1 MSDRDIVE
9 RLEEIATCSKTPLV
23 EGIEVLHIAQ
33 TLEHHAAF
41 EIDRLRARCE
51 ELEVALDNALT
62 ASNMRRINMDESA
75 IEYDWAYEGP
85 TVEELEASARATLHK
100 ARP

>member
-33 TLEHHAAF
+33 TLEDLGV
-41 EIDRLRARCE
+41 ISRLLLPSYTLIKCE
-51 ELEVALDNALT
+51 LLFLGVSRT
-62 ASNMRRINMDESA
+62 S
-75 IEYDWAYEGP
+75 
-85 TVEELEASARATLHK
+85 T
-100 ARP
+100 